1 MEAHFGR
8 DTETLERTGTDL
20 SHLFCSP
27 CVAKAPQG
35 LFLTRCDNATTRWD
49 KEVGQRGGKRWDRQA
64 NCRRGGTGKPTAE
77 VGHIEVGQASQPEGA
92 DVEVG
97 QASQPEGA
105 DEVGQAS
112 QLPNEVGQASQL
124 PRWDTSRWDRQAN
137 RRAPSK
143 IMDRQAKIT
152 ILSERC
158 AVLDWVPSS
167 GLDWTPRRTAIIES
181 SRSRA
186 TGFRTRRTLLV
197 RRSACRRRRMSAR
210 IVSTPLPRARSS
222 HARESRAFQV

>member
-49 KEVGQRGGKRWDRQA
+49 KEVE
-64 NCRRGGTGKPTAE
+64 RGGTGKPTA
-77 VGHIEVGQASQPEGA
+77 
-92 DVEVG
+92 D
-97 QASQPEGA
+97 
-105 DEVGQAS
+105 
-112 QLPNEVGQASQL
+112 EVGQASQL
-124 PRWDTSRWDRQAN
+124 PRWDTSRWDTSRWDRQANRRAPTSRWDRQANCRGGTHRGGTSRWDRQAN

>member
-49 KEVGQRGGKRWDRQA
+49 KEVE
-64 NCRRGGTGKPTAE
+64 RGGTGKPTAE

-97 QASQPEGA
+97 QASQ
-105 DEVGQAS
+105 DHNSVG
-112 QLPNEVGQASQL
+112 EMCR
-124 PRWDTSRWDRQAN
+124 PRLGPFEWSRLDAAQDR
-137 RRAPSK
+137 
-143 IMDRQAKIT
+143 DY
-152 ILSERC
+152 
-158 AVLDWVPSS
+158 
-167 GLDWTPRRTAIIES
+167 
-181 SRSRA
+181 
-186 TGFRTRRTLLV
+186 
-197 RRSACRRRRMSAR
+197 
-210 IVSTPLPRARSS
+210 
-222 HARESRAFQV
+222 

>member
-1 MEAHFGR
+1 MIVDRSRSKVYMRGIGGHQLRAIEGQSR
-8 DTETLERTGTDL
+8 TGQSRTGTVRN
-20 SHLFCSP
+20 P

-35 LFLTRCDNATTRWD
+35 LFLTRWDNERRGGTTRWD
-49 KEVGQRGGKRWDRQA
+49 
-64 NCRRGGTGKPTAE
+64 TT
-77 VGHIEVGQASQPEGA
+77 
-92 DVEVG
+92 
-97 QASQPEGA
+97 
-105 DEVGQAS
+105 
-112 QLPNEVGQASQL
+112 
-124 PRWDTSRWDRQAN
+124 RWDRQAN

-210 IVSTPLPRARSS
+210 IVSTPCPRARSN